1 MSLLAPLTFPLHGS
15 RLIEASA
22 GTGKTWTIAALYVR
36 LVLGHGGEHAYRRPL
51 LPADILVMTFTRA
64 ATRELSNRV
73 RERLIEAAAYFRGQ
87 SDKQDGYLDALLES
101 YPSHE
106 ERQQAAHRLM
116 LAAETMDEAAIFTID
131 AWCQRMLRE
140 HAFDSGSLF
149 DEELV
154 SDEGALFEDAAHDY
168 WRQHVY
174 PLKEAALEQLLGC
187 WPDVEALKR
196 SVRELSRRSEFLAE
210 ADSAHTGLA
219 GHAAPL
225 EPLEPLDALITRVL
239 RFQRSQLLE
248 LKDGWSE
255 RANRMEQWIAQQR
268 EAAPKCFNGVKMK
281 PETLVKWFD
290 GLRTWA
296 EDDYQVLPDISDTAW
311 RRLTP
316 EGIGDACSK
325 GFMPAIPDDFE
336 ATALLAAGLKDI
348 EPLAHPLYRH
358 AAAAIA
364 RRMAELK
371 RRTRQFGFA
380 DMLERL
386 RAALLGENG
395 AALRKRITEQYPV
408 AMVDEFQDTAPIQ
421 YQIFDLLYRV
431 AANEADTGLFL
442 IGDPKQ
448 SIYGFRGADIHS
460 YLSARLATEGRHYQL
475 ATNFRSTAA
484 LVAAVNQVFLHAEGA
499 APGEGLARGA
509 FRFRK
514 ADGSNPLPFDAVG
527 ANGRKER
534 LVGAL
539 GQVEALTV
547 SCSVADD
554 MKADAYREFFAWHCA
569 EHITAMLN
577 DPHAGFEGPEGF
589 KRLQPADIAV
599 LVRDGK
605 EAAAIRRAL
614 QRRKV
619 ISVYLSDKDS
629 VLESEEAGDVLR
641 WLSALARPLDGGLAR
656 AAFAT
661 RTAGLPLAELAR
673 LSADELAWEG
683 RLEQLKA
690 LHVVWQRQG
699 VLAMLRR
706 FIHELNLPATLLA
719 QAGGERRLT
728 NLLHLAELLQ
738 SASRQLDGEQALI
751 RWLAEQVEGGG
762 EGGDERVLRLESD
775 AELVQVVTVHKSKGL
790 EYPLVYLP
798 FATTARKVDR
808 RNRSFFEYA
817 GEDGKRRIDMSLSD
831 EALAAAEAA
840 RLEEDLRLL
849 YVALTRPRHFLW
861 LGVAARGAS
870 ALHDSALGYLLT
882 GGEPLPGTELLARW
896 EQVKGGCDAIS
907 VRALE
912 QAGALT
918 VLNRVEQRPELVDA
932 QRFEGDFERDWSVGS
947 FTSLARRGNGPGAY
961 SGALA
966 SGHAAPASEA
976 GHPAA
981 SGGHAGAYSGA
992 AGVSGALGALST
1004 LDAAGPAGAAR
1015 GLGAAA
1021 TAAAGYDAALAA
1033 PFDALASGS
1042 TGSRHVPR
1050 SSGAEKLLEGL
1061 DAPPILRPEDAP
1073 WHRFPRGSVPG
1084 NFLHEQLEWMGQ
1096 EGFGEVHDPHF
1107 EARLLRRIE
1116 RAGWSNRADDTL
1128 AWLRA
1133 IATTPLPQLG
1143 ASLSELDAVLPEMEF
1158 WFPSERLS
1166 TGALDRLC
1174 RRHLLRGV
1182 ARPTLPERQLHG
1194 MLKGFTDL
1202 VFEHQGRYWVLDYK
1216 SNALGAGDA
1225 SYQTPSL
1232 AAGMAEHRYDIQG
1245 AIYMQALHRL
1255 LRNRMDD
1262 AYDPAQHLGGAIF
1275 FFLRGVGNAQ
1285 TRGCYLLEPEAALL
1299 DGLDELLN
1307 EAPQLEHTHEN

>member
-36 LVLGHGGEHAYRRPL
+36 LVLGHGGGDAYRRPL

-87 SDKQDGYLDALLES
+87 SDKEDGYLDALLES

-174 PLKEAALEQLLGC
+174 PLKEAALEQLLRC

-196 SVRELSRRSEFLAE
+196 SVRELSRRSEFIAQADGEGAQDGPE
-210 ADSAHTGLA
+210 A
-219 GHAAPL
+219 
-225 EPLEPLDALITRVL
+225 LDALISRVL
-239 RFQRSQLLE
+239 RAQRSQLLE
-248 LKDGWSE
+248 LKQGWSE

-268 EAAPKCFNGVKMK
+268 EAAPKCFNGTKMK
-281 PETLVKWFD
+281 PENLAKWFD
-290 GLRTWA
+290 GLRAWA
-296 EDDYQVLPDISDTAW
+296 QDDYQVFPEISDKAW
-311 RRLTP
+311 ERLTP
-316 EGIGDACSK
+316 DGIADACSK
-325 GFMPAIPDDFE
+325 GYSPAIPDDFE
-336 ATALLAAGLKDI
+336 ATALLAEGLKGI
-348 EPLAHPLYRH
+348 EPLQHPLYRH

-431 AANEADTGLFL
+431 AANDPETGLFL

-475 ATNFRSTAA
+475 GTNFRSTQA
-484 LVAAVNQVFLHAEGA
+484 LVAVVNQVFMHAEGA
-499 APGEGLARGA
+499 APGAGLARGA

-534 LVGAL
+534 LVGAP
-539 GQVEALTV
+539 GQLEALTV

-569 EHITAMLN
+569 EHITSMLN
-577 DPHAGFEGPEGF
+577 DPHAGFEGPDGF

-641 WLSALARPLDGGLAR
+641 WLSALANPLDGALAR

-683 RLEQLKA
+683 RVEQLKA

-808 RNRSFFEYA
+808 RNRSFFEYT

-831 EALAAAEAA
+831 EALEAAEAA

-882 GGEPLPGTELLARW
+882 GGVPLPGAELLARW

-912 QAGALT
+912 QAGAITL
-918 VLNRVEQRPELVDA
+918 LNRVEQRPELIDA

-947 FTSLARRGNGPGAY
+947 FTSLARRGNAPGAY
-961 SGALA
+961 GGAPE
-966 SGHAAPASEA
+966 SGHAAPAETA
-976 GHPAA
+976 HPAA
-981 SGGHAGAYSGA
+981 AGAHAGAMRPA
-992 AGVSGALGALST
+992 
-1004 LDAAGPAGAAR
+1004 DASSEVRRFGAGPAAAYD
-1015 GLGAAA
+1015 
-1021 TAAAGYDAALAA
+1021 TAQASGYDAA
-1033 PFDALASGS
+1033 PV
-1042 TGSRHVPR
+1042 GSRHVPR
-1050 SSGAEKLLEGL
+1050 SSGEEKLLEGL

-1107 EARLLRRIE
+1107 DQRLLRRIE
-1116 RAGWSNRADDTL
+1116 RAGWSNRQDDTL
-1128 AWLRA
+1128 AWLRT

-1158 WFPSERLS
+1158 WFPSERLG

-1174 RRHLLRGV
+1174 RRHLMRGV
-1182 ARPTLPERQLHG
+1182 PRPALPERQLHG

-1202 VFEHQGRYWVLDYK
+1202 VFEHEGRYWVLDYK

-1225 SYQTPSL
+1225 SYHTASL
-1232 AAGMAEHRYDIQG
+1232 AAGMADHRYDIQG

-1255 LRNRMDD
+1255 LRNRMGD
-1262 AYDPAQHLGGAIF
+1262 AYEPAQHLGGAIF

-1285 TRGCYLLEPEAALL
+1285 TRGCYLLEPEAGLL
-1299 DGLDELLN
+1299 DGLDALLN
-1307 EAPQLEHTHEN
+1307 EVPA

>member
-1 MSLLAPLTFPLHGS
+1 MSLLAPLTFPLRGS

-36 LVLGHGGEHAYRRPL
+36 LVLGHGGEQAYGRPL

-87 SDKQDGYLDALLES
+87 SGKQDGYLDALLES
-101 YPSHE
+101 YPSHAE
-106 ERQQAAHRLM
+106 QQQAAHRLM

-154 SDEGALFEDAAHDY
+154 GDEGALFEDAAHDY

-174 PLKEAALEQLLGC
+174 PLKEAALGQLLRC
-187 WPDVEALKR
+187 WTDVEALKR
-196 SVRELSRRSEFLAE
+196 SVRELSRRSEFIAE
-210 ADSAHTGLA
+210 AGE
-219 GHAAPL
+219 GGAPAD
-225 EPLEPLDALITRVL
+225 EALDALIARVL
-239 RFQRSQLLE
+239 RTQRSQLLE

-268 EAAPKCFNGVKMK
+268 GAAPKCFNGVKMK
-281 PETLVKWFD
+281 PESLVKWFD
-290 GLRTWA
+290 GLRAWA
-296 EDDYQVLPDISDTAW
+296 QDDYMVFPDISDTAW

-316 EGIGDACSK
+316 DGIADACAK
-325 GFMPAIPDDFE
+325 GYSPSIPDDFE
-336 ATALLAAGLKDI
+336 ATALLAEGLKAI
-348 EPLAHPLYRH
+348 EPLEHPLYRH

-421 YQIFDLLYRV
+421 YQIFDQLYRV
-431 AANEADTGLFL
+431 ADNAPETGLFM

-460 YLSARLATEGRHYQL
+460 YLSARRVTEGRHYQL
-475 ATNFRSTAA
+475 GTNFRSTEA
-484 LVAAVNQVFLHAEGA
+484 LVAAVNQVFLYAEGA
-499 APGEGLARGA
+499 APGEGQPRGA

-514 ADGSNPLPFDAVG
+514 PDGANPLPFDAVG

-534 LVGAL
+534 LVGAH
-539 GQVEALTV
+539 GQLEALMV
-547 SCSVADD
+547 SCSQADD
-554 MKADAYREFFAWHCA
+554 MKADGYREFFAWHCA

-577 DPHAGFEGPEGF
+577 DPQAGFEGPDGF

-629 VLESEEAGDVLR
+629 VLESEEAADVLR
-641 WLSALARPLDGGLAR
+641 WLSALANPLDGALAR

-673 LSADELAWEG
+673 LSADELAWEQ
-683 RLEQLKA
+683 RVEQLKA
-690 LHVVWQRQG
+690 LHIIWQRQG

-706 FIHELNLPATLLA
+706 FIHELNLPAALLA

-808 RNRSFFEYA
+808 RNRSFFEYT
-817 GEDGKRRIDMSLSD
+817 GEDGRRRIDMSLSE
-831 EALAAAEAA
+831 EALEAAEAA

-882 GGEPLPGTELLARW
+882 GGEPLPGAELLARW
-896 EQVKGGCDAIS
+896 EQVKGGCAAIS

-918 VLNRVEQRPELVDA
+918 VLNRVEQRPQLVDA

-947 FTSLARRGNGPGAY
+947 FTSLARRGN
-961 SGALA
+961 
-966 SGHAAPASEA
+966 APAYGGGA
-976 GHPAA
+976 VPGPAA
-981 SGGHAGAYSGA
+981 GA
-992 AGVSGALGALST
+992 V
-1004 LDAAGPAGAAR
+1004 
-1015 GLGAAA
+1015 
-1021 TAAAGYDAALAA
+1021 
-1033 PFDALASGS
+1033 ASQP
-1042 TGSRHVPR
+1042 GSRHVPR
-1050 SSGAEKLLEGL
+1050 SAVEEKLLEGL
-1061 DAPPILRPEDAP
+1061 EAAPAIRPEDAP

-1096 EGFGEVHDPHF
+1096 EGFGEVHDAHF
-1107 EARLLRRIE
+1107 DTRLLRRIE
-1116 RAGWSNRADDTL
+1116 RAGWSNRQDDTL

-1143 ASLSELDAVLPEMEF
+1143 ASLSELDGVLPEMEF

-1174 RRHLLRGV
+1174 RRHLLQGV
-1182 ARPTLPERQLHG
+1182 ARPLLPERQLHG

-1202 VFEHQGRYWVLDYK
+1202 VFEHEGRYWVLDYK

-1225 SYQTPSL
+1225 AYHTQAL

-1255 LRNRMDD
+1255 LRNRMGGD
-1262 AYDPAQHLGGAIF
+1262 YDPAQHLGGAVF
-1275 FFLRGVGNAQ
+1275 FFLRGIGNVH
-1285 TRGCYLLEPEAALL
+1285 TRGCYLLEPAPELL
-1299 DGLDELLN
+1299 DGLDELLS
-1307 EAPQLEHTHEN
+1307 ETERGTTV